1 MPSRKIV
8 YVIVEGPSDDTALGA
23 ILANLYDKNSV
34 YVEITH
40 GDITSSKGIRADN
53 IVSKIGILIK
63 RYAAS
68 NHYTYKDFQEI
79 IHIVDTDGVYI
90 PDRCVLEDVSSE
102 KVMYY
107 TQEIRCSNQKAIIKR
122 NKDKSDI
129 LNRLIAQNV
138 IWKVLYKV
146 YYMSCNLDHVLYNKQ
161 NSTDEEKENKA
172 YAFALRYKNDIHGF
186 LSFISKSSFSVNTNY
201 KDSWNFIKEESR
213 SLQRYSNISLAFS
226 GVGIL
231 NI

>member
-40 GDITSSKGIRADN
+40 GDITSSKGIRLDN
-53 IVSKIGILIK
+53 IVSKIGTLIK

-79 IHIVDTDGVYI
+79 IHIVDTDGVYSH
-90 PDRCVLEDVSSE
+90 DSCVIEDVSCE

-107 TQEIRCSNQKAIIKR
+107 TQEIRCNDQKAIIQR
-122 NKDKSDI
+122 NKVKSSI
-129 LNRLIAQNV
+129 LDRLITQKFV
-138 IWKVLYKV
+138 WKVSYSV